1 MQNVEEKKERKK
13 RRRKKERERKK
24 INLKKIYIYN
34 NFVTIF
40 IKVSLKSKK
49 FILEGELQA

>member
-24 INLKKIYIYN
+24 INFKKYN
-34 NFVTIF
+34 NFLTIF

-49 FILEGELQA
+49 ITLEGELQA

>member
-24 INLKKIYIYN
+24 INLKKKYN
-34 NFVTIF
+34 NFVKIF

-49 FILEGELQA
+49 IILEGELQA